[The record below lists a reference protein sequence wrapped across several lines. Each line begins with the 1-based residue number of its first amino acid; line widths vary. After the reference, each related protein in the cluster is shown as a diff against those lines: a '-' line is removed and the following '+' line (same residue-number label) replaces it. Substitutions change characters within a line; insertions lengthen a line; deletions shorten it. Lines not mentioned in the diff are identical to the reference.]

1 MAQLSR
7 RSRDGGGKAVEQC
20 VERHWRVAQYGGLAL
35 YGSDDLV
42 GVEMVE
48 VNDEGVGM

>member
-1 MAQLSR
+1 
-7 RSRDGGGKAVEQC
+7 
-20 VERHWRVAQYGGLAL
+20 VAQYGGLAL

-48 VNDEGVGM
+48 VNEEGVGM